1 MIQPTQRPRPGGL
14 TNDVIYRVTI
24 NQAMQETAI
33 LPIKPELIKVKD
45 NRDTATIT
53 DTVERIF
60 ERQQED
66 GLFRK
71 ILITCFPGDELKQLR
86 DAFLRINIPVAYT
99 SAETGKGFAKPDGT
113 LTTYTKV
120 SDFSAAITNYEG
132 NLVILHI
139 RQMTAG
145 VDVSAITSVLTRVF
159 DNSAENIVKMIQTNG
174 RALRFMKGERE
185 LPIDA
190 RIKKYGEVF
199 CMVEEESFDQDA
211 RFLIRFFN
219 VMYGTAAVS
228 VFRIG
233 HNRTMPKM
241 QPPTLGDAPGQAA
254 DLPGDWSEA
263 EFYLIKLLREHK
275 DELSWGAETHD
286 SVIQTGIL
294 EQLLSELDQV
304 TQLNQTDLDMSWYSA
319 DRALSRTWELADLQT
334 LGLFH

>member
-14 TNDVIYRVTI
+14 TNDVIHRVTI

-45 NRDTATIT
+45 NRDSATIT
-53 DTVERIF
+53 DTIERIF

-113 LTTYTKV
+113 LTEYTKV
-120 SDFSAAITNYEG
+120 TDFSDAITNYEG
-132 NLVILHI
+132 NMVILHI

-159 DNSAENIVKMIQTNG
+159 DNTADNIVKMIQTNG

-185 LPIDA
+185 LPIES
-190 RIKKYGEVF
+190 RKKKYGEVF
-199 CMVEEESFDQDA
+199 CMVEEESFDEDA

-233 HNRTMPKM
+233 HDRTMTKM
-241 QPPTLGDAPGQAA
+241 QPPTLGDTPGQAA

-263 EFYLIKLLREHK
+263 EFYLIKLLREHR
-275 DELSWGAETHD
+275 DELSWGTETHD
-286 SVIQTGIL
+286 SIIQTGIL
-294 EQLLSELDQV
+294 EQLLTELDQV

>member
-1 MIQPTQRPRPGGL
+1 
-14 TNDVIYRVTI
+14 
-24 NQAMQETAI
+24 
-33 LPIKPELIKVKD
+33 
-45 NRDTATIT
+45 
-53 DTVERIF
+53 
-60 ERQQED
+60 
-66 GLFRK
+66 
-71 ILITCFPGDELKQLR
+71 
-86 DAFLRINIPVAYT
+86 
-99 SAETGKGFAKPDGT
+99 
-113 LTTYTKV
+113 
-120 SDFSAAITNYEG
+120 
-132 NLVILHI
+132 
-139 RQMTAG
+139 
-145 VDVSAITSVLTRVF
+145 
-159 DNSAENIVKMIQTNG
+159 
-174 RALRFMKGERE
+174 MKGERE
-185 LPIDA
+185 LPIDS

>member
-14 TNDVIYRVTI
+14 TNDVIHRVTI
-24 NQAMQETAI
+24 NQAMEETAI

-99 SAETGKGFAKPDGT
+99 SAETGKGFVKPDGT
-113 LTTYTKV
+113 CTEYTKV
-120 SDFSAAITNYEG
+120 SDFSEAITNYEG

-159 DNSAENIVKMIQTNG
+159 DNTAENIVKMIQTNG

-185 LPIDA
+185 LPIES
-190 RIKKYGEVF
+190 RKKKYGEVF
-199 CMVEEESFDQDA
+199 CMVEEESFDEDA

-219 VMYGTAAVS
+219 VMYSTEAVS

-233 HNRTMPKM
+233 HDRTMTKM

-263 EFYLIKLLREHK
+263 EFYLIRLLREHR

-286 SVIQTGIL
+286 SIIQTGIL